1 MKSYSLG
8 IDLGTTSIGWAA
20 IADEPV
26 PGEENLIA
34 GVRIF
39 PEGVDRDTKGL
50 EKSKMT
56 QRREKRQMRRQLA
69 RRRGRK
75 ARLRIA
81 LRGAGLLPPE
91 GPEFD
96 ALIAVSPYAIRRRG
110 LDEAL
115 TLHELG
121 RALLHLNQRRGFRS
135 SRKRTDRAESKIV
148 GRAVS
153 ELRAKIEAAGAR
165 TLGEYLAG
173 LEKTRRLRNRGD
185 HEHHAGRDMV
195 REEFEALW
203 AAQVAHHPGVLTAER
218 RDAIAAILFHQR
230 PLKVNPNKIGK
241 CELLPG
247 DGPEGRRAPRGSWL
261 AQEVRILQDV
271 NNILLLLAS
280 GERRGLST
288 SERTRVLDLLSRSR
302 EVPMAE
308 IREALGLGEGDRINL
323 ERQKRTKLLGNG
335 AEAALRRI
343 FKRDFKVRPDFY
355 RHEVWESLVSDE
367 DEEFE
372 EKARAWGLTEDQIK
386 ALWNADLPEG
396 HARLCREAMRRLLP
410 HLQEG
415 KMYSEAVEAAGLTR
429 GEEPAVDLLPP
440 APMDIAN
447 PIVRQALVEVRRV
460 VNLLIRE
467 RGKPSRIVVEMARE
481 TKGSSRERN
490 ELLWENRKRERER
503 EEIRQRIQAEFGVR
517 GTGGTV
523 LRYRLWKEQ
532 QEHMMGA
539 CPYCGQ
545 RIDETALMAGNPDF
559 HIDHILPYSRSLDDS
574 FNNKIVCHTACNH
587 QKGNRLP
594 LEAWGDQPERWAQ
607 IEQTIAGLRRGNYPK
622 WARFSRREIDT
633 GTVIERQL
641 NDTRY
646 ICRVARGYLQSL
658 FPPGQRHLVQVTR
671 GQVTSE
677 LRYRWGLNTILSA
690 DGSDEKNRAD
700 NRHHAVDAVVIA
712 LTTAKHI
719 HNLARREDFRSR
731 GEDFP
736 SPWEGFTKE
745 AFREEVER
753 VVQGIKV
760 SWKPLRHVRGAL
772 HEETNYGRIT
782 GRAAR
787 GEKNVFVRR
796 KPLDASFTRSMAE
809 NIQDPAIQKLVLARL
824 AEHDNDPKRA
834 FTPDR
839 PLFLPNRRG
848 EPVRIR
854 KVRVREKMT
863 TAVPLTREGEDKP
876 YRWVKPGSNHHI
888 AIFERPG
895 GRREFVT
902 VTMMEAAARGRTN
915 ALRAKAKEPLLLIV
929 QREHHQCPD
938 ARFVTSLSP
947 GETVRVE
954 EPGSEALWVV
964 QKFDVN
970 GVIVLRPIT
979 YAGQRKDTDRPP
991 LIMRRNFNTLKA
1003 RKVTI
1008 DPLGREFPAHD

>member
-1 MKSYSLG
+1 MRGYSLG

-50 EKSKMT
+50 EKSKMA
-56 QRREKRQMRRQLA
+56 QRREKRQTRHQLA

-75 ARLRIA
+75 ARLRIC

-135 SRKRTDRAESKIV
+135 SRKRTDKAESKIV
-148 GRAVS
+148 GKAVS
-153 ELRAKIEAAGAR
+153 ELRAKIKAAGAR
-165 TLGEYLAG
+165 TVGEYLAG

-218 RDAIAAILFHQR
+218 RDAVAAILFHQR

-271 NNILLLLAS
+271 NNMFLLLAS

-288 SERTRVLDLLSRSR
+288 GERKKVLDLLSKSR
-302 EVPMAE
+302 DVPMAK
-308 IREALGLGEGDRINL
+308 IREALGLGDGDRINL
-323 ERQKRTKLLGNG
+323 ERQKRTRLLGNG
-335 AEAALRRI
+335 AEAALRKI
-343 FKRDFKVRPDFY
+343 FKKEFEARPDFY

-372 EKARAWGLTEDQIK
+372 EKARAWGLTEDQIE
-386 ALWNADLPEG
+386 ALWKADPPEG

-410 HLQEG
+410 HLRDG
-415 KMYSEAVEAAGLTR
+415 KTYSEAVEAAGLTR

-481 TKGSSRERN
+481 TKGSSHERN

-503 EEIRQRIQAEFGVR
+503 EEIRQRIQTEFGVK

-523 LRYRLWKEQ
+523 LRYRLWEEQ
-532 QEHMMGA
+532 QKHMMGA
-539 CPYCGQ
+539 CPYCGR

-607 IEQTIAGLRRGNYPK
+607 IEQTIAGLRHGNYPK
-622 WARFSRREIDT
+622 WARFSRRELDT
-633 GTVIERQL
+633 GKVIERQL

-753 VVQGIKV
+753 VIQGIKV
-760 SWKPLRHVRGAL
+760 SWKPLRHVRGEL
-772 HEETNYGRIT
+772 HEETNYGKV
-782 GRAAR
+782 
-787 GEKNVFVRR
+787 EDKPNVYVRR
-796 KPLDASFTRSMAE
+796 KPLDGTFSRAAAE
-809 NIQDPAIQKLVLARL
+809 GIRDATIRALVLARL
-824 AEHDNDPKRA
+824 DEHGGDPKKA
-834 FTPDR
+834 FAE
-839 PLFLPNRRG
+839 PLYLKNRRG
-848 EPVRIR
+848 PPVPIR
-854 KVRVREKMT
+854 SVRVLVTME
-863 TAVPLTREGEDKP
+863 TAVPICRDGEDAP

-888 AIFERPG
+888 AIFEHAG
-895 GRREFVT
+895 GKRSGMV
-902 VTMMEAAARGRTN
+902 VSMMEAAARGR
-915 ALRAKAKEPLLLIV
+915 AHRAVIDKRHPS
-929 QREHHQCPD
+929 D
-938 ARFVTSLSP
+938 DSARFLFSLSLND
-947 GETVRVE
+947 TVRLDGTAG
-954 EPGSEALWVV
+954 PDGLYRV
-964 QKFDVN
+964 QEISVLPR
-970 GVIVLRPIT
+970 VVLRPAT
-979 YAGQRKDTDRPP
+979 LAVFGRQDREP
-991 LIMRRNFNTLKA
+991 LIYRRSPSTLNC

-1008 DPLGREFPAHD
+1008 DALGREFPAHD